1 MIRSQGAF
9 QNVAGLAWPWLPLHS
24 GFRSVPPALVFL
36 SLVSYPEPALLF
48 TVVKTKTVLLR
59 AGLSRGS
66 PSHLPIFHWP
76 KQATWLSWTSPG
88 QECLLLFSRGQ
99 TVKSHGDFGN
109 SRGRGLRAVCGLP
122 EGTCGPGTGA
132 SSFCRTAARREAKHR
147 AVHLFPAPP
156 STHADK
162 EHKMPA
168 AAAAAETAQEE
179 VAPGHVRIPPRSGRR
194 QAGSRAGSLT

>member
-1 MIRSQGAF
+1 MRDNDRYQSQ
-9 QNVAGLAWPWLPLHS
+9 
-24 GFRSVPPALVFL
+24 
-36 SLVSYPEPALLF
+36 
-48 TVVKTKTVLLR
+48 
-59 AGLSRGS
+59 SRN
-66 PSHLPIFHWP
+66 
-76 KQATWLSWTSPG
+76 
-88 QECLLLFSRGQ
+88 CL
-99 TVKSHGDFGN
+99 
-109 SRGRGLRAVCGLP
+109 GRGLRAVCGLP

-132 SSFCRTAARREAKHR
+132 SSFCRTAARQEAKHR

-194 QAGSRAGSLT
+194 EAGSRAGSLTWRHSSCAEPQPHVCEMGRTTSVSLSTGGPEDWVQITAAKLQAKCWA

>member
-1 MIRSQGAF
+1 M
-9 QNVAGLAWPWLPLHS
+9 
-24 GFRSVPPALVFL
+24 
-36 SLVSYPEPALLF
+36 SYPEPALLF

-194 QAGSRAGSLT
+194 EAGSRAGSLT